1 MSQTMVERYPGW
13 AVVTGASSGIGQ
25 AFARH
30 LVAEGMDVALVAR
43 SGDRLNELALEL
55 SERHSVSTKAITVLG
70 GSNTPDDVV
79 SFALTKLGRTPSA
92 VPNWR
97 NRLPLKL
104 NRLLPRRTV
113 ISIAHRVNTR
123 RQGR

>member
-43 SGDRLNELALEL
+43 SGDRLDELALEL

-97 NRLPLKL
+97 NRL
-104 NRLLPRRTV
+104 LPRRTV